1 MENFNTQQ
9 HSTQKQKDQIFEKDK
24 DNNDFQMLGIVKQTI
39 NDDSKNA
46 FIQKRNRMNS
56 TEIENINQLEIDLD
70 AIKMDD
76 LYDNLSDIGPKSTT
90 HQKKTQLNEQT
101 KLSCKK
107 MSIDLDDDQTMSNAK
122 KGLSCN
128 CKNSGCLKRYCECF
142 SRMKYCDENCQC
154 KNCFNVVQ
162 HEQERNNAIRYYLI
176 KSPVSF
182 KKILI

>member
-1 MENFNTQQ
+1 MPIHVLETLRMVKK
-9 HSTQKQKDQIFEKDK
+9 TKKQKVLRTK
-24 DNNDFQMLGIVKQTI
+24 
-39 NDDSKNA
+39 SW
-46 FIQKRNRMNS
+46 RMNS

-107 MSIDLDDDQTMSNAK
+107 MSIDLDDDQTMSNVK

-142 SRMKYCDENCQC
+142 SRMKYCDEN
-154 KNCFNVVQ
+154 
-162 HEQERNNAIRYYLI
+162 
-176 KSPVSF
+176 
-182 KKILI
+182 